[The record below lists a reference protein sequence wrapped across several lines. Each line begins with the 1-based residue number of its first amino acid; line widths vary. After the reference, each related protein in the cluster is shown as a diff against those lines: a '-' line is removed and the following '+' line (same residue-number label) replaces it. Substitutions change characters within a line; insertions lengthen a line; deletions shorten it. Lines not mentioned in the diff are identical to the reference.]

1 MTTAL
6 RAIRLVLP
14 LVLVAL
20 GACKNDGRT
29 TADEPSDPPDVGLD
43 VDEVGNPDGDATDQ
57 DADAAPGL
65 PDSQDD
71 AAGEADGD
79 AGPSG
84 VALVVVEV
92 TPVRAVYL
100 PGFVVEPTASL
111 YDDAASLL
119 PADARA
125 VTWSVEPPDAAR
137 VDEDGRYTLLRE
149 GRVRFRACA
158 PVRADSPTGDDVCG
172 ARSIV
177 VDGGPPTIELFE
189 PLAGAELLAS
199 DHETLYVRGRAT
211 DSNGT
216 LRVFVNGDRV
226 GLDAAGNFEAF
237 VVPELGVNHI
247 DVVATDGLNRLETRT
262 GRDVLWAPRYEPMT
276 LSETGTLEARLEDAL
291 LLQINQVYLDADAL
305 IVVPP
310 EATELVIGD
319 IGGLL
324 EFVLRRLD
332 VASLLSNPVVDEDVV
347 QLSVDGV
354 DTSGAIIDITVTETG
369 VEVFASFP
377 EVIVDTRGSLVLLDE
392 VLSLDGSLSA
402 WLSAIVTLEV
412 SKERGG
418 TLEVALDRFEVAL
431 ENIEPEFAS
440 EEANALFALVE
451 GALFASVESLLVD
464 EVAAALVDEIPRLF
478 LSLFESIDA
487 SLTGQRIPLDLGL
500 GAPLVLELDAGLA
513 TLAAQQRDHLL
524 ASVDVRVGVDAAPLY
539 PDTRG
544 SLRSQAVVGPAPLFS
559 FSRLQIAVV
568 EGLLNGLLHTL
579 WNAGLLELDVTEQLP
594 AGIAVLVESV
604 TASGKLPPVLTPVRA
619 GRAGFAFELSLGQLE
634 LLLQRGVLQERIG
647 ATIRVG
653 AGLRVEAG
661 AILVD
666 VQETPEIDL
675 WLIERVG
682 EPIFED
688 VAALEALV
696 ASAIWPLL
704 LEDLSAS
711 LVIELPALDVG
722 ALADV
727 AAGVSSITMELA
739 LDQPVEVREGTI
751 VVDGAFDAVVQL
763 ETP

>member
-1 MTTAL
+1 
-6 RAIRLVLP
+6 
-14 LVLVAL
+14 
-20 GACKNDGRT
+20 
-29 TADEPSDPPDVGLD
+29 
-43 VDEVGNPDGDATDQ
+43 
-57 DADAAPGL
+57 
-65 PDSQDD
+65 
-71 AAGEADGD
+71 
-79 AGPSG
+79 
-84 VALVVVEV
+84 
-92 TPVRAVYL
+92 
-100 PGFVVEPTASL
+100 
-111 YDDAASLL
+111 
-119 PADARA
+119 
-125 VTWSVEPPDAAR
+125 
-137 VDEDGRYTLLRE
+137 
-149 GRVRFRACA
+149 
-158 PVRADSPTGDDVCG
+158 
-172 ARSIV
+172 
-177 VDGGPPTIELFE
+177 
-189 PLAGAELLAS
+189 
-199 DHETLYVRGRAT
+199 
-211 DSNGT
+211 
-216 LRVFVNGDRV
+216 
-226 GLDAAGNFEAF
+226 
-237 VVPELGVNHI
+237 
-247 DVVATDGLNRLETRT
+247 
-262 GRDVLWAPRYEPMT
+262 
-276 LSETGTLEARLEDAL
+276 
-291 LLQINQVYLDADAL
+291 VYLDADAL

-392 VLSLDGSLSA
+392 ALSLDGSLSA